1 MIAVIFE
8 LWPAEG
14 QGNRYFD
21 TATGLREDLA
31 GIDGFISV
39 ERFESVSTPGKFVS
53 LSFWRDEAAVAAWR
67 NRPPRRA
74 AQAEGCASVFSDY
87 RLRVA
92 QILRDY
98 GLRERA
104 QAPRFLHAP
113 SRSRRMTLTC
123 LIRYEIDTFQKD
135 AFRQY
140 AEHWGRIIPRCG
152 GHLLGYWLPH
162 EGSNYEA
169 WGLISFDS
177 LAAYETYRARLRA
190 DDDGARTFFWA
201 QEKRFVQGVTG
212 TLNQAAR
219 VPSAA

>member
-92 QILRDY
+92 QILRDC
-98 GLRERA
+98 GAVDPRA
-104 QAPRFLHAP
+104 AARSVAPV
-113 SRSRRMTLTC
+113 
-123 LIRYEIDTFQKD
+123 D
-135 AFRQY
+135 
-140 AEHWGRIIPRCG
+140 GRIPLPRRKD
-152 GHLLGYWLPH
+152 LGLP
-162 EGSNYEA
+162 A
-169 WGLISFDS
+169 VRDFK
-177 LAAYETYRARLRA
+177 RLRGCRFHRRYR
-190 DDDGARTFFWA
+190 DQGCQRDVRTSKGRRCHAVVLSCVTPLGSHSSAPIKALWA
-201 QEKRFVQGVTG
+201 
-212 TLNQAAR
+212 
-219 VPSAA
+219 S